1 MKPLNWTPR
10 YLYNRL
16 RLAWFER
23 LNPDIPWLTAESV
36 ALLGKLLRAQ
46 DSVLE
51 FGSGR
56 STIWFAHRCGSIVS
70 VEHDLDWFKKVS
82 SQIKQFSN
90 VDYRHA
96 KLEAPAGHVPP
107 YLSLLDEFPNESF
120 DVLINDGR
128 LRHLVAEKATSKLK
142 PGGLLVLDN
151 AERYLPN
158 ELDIPESR
166 RDTPPDKHWVPF
178 EVQTAKW
185 RRIWTTNGITSTLIM
200 FKPF

>member
-1 MKPLNWTPR
+1 MRPSNWTPR

-23 LNPDIPWLTAESV
+23 RNPDVPWLTAESV
-36 ALLGKLLRAQ
+36 VLLGKLLRTQ

-56 STIWFAHRCGSIVS
+56 STIWFARRCGIIVS

-90 VDYRHA
+90 VDFRHA

-107 YLSLLDEFPNESF
+107 YLSLLDEFPDESF
-120 DVLINDGR
+120 DVLVNDGR

-158 ELDIPESR
+158 NFSIPASR
-166 RDTPPDKHWVPF
+166 LSAPPD
-178 EVQTAKW
+178 EVWENFAEQILGW
-185 RRIWTTNGITSTLIM
+185 RKLWTTNGITSTLIM
-200 FKPF
+200 FKPC